1 MYFYTIKKISKKFN
15 ISPVNCFY
23 YPWTCVY
30 DEFMSLRLQQ
40 TLKFCVIAALASC
53 QSAWKTTLLMPPP
66 PTAIAV
72 SNDTIHAAILKAGD
86 NQWQIERFL
95 NDAAKSHDDEKLA
108 AARWLVAN
116 MPGQGFARY
125 ELVTK
130 DMKPIPFD
138 AVACENLA
146 AAQALVAKLE
156 KEHGELDFK
165 VTKFVEDLSVIEAE
179 FLTTNLELSLSAWRT
194 NPWCKNISF
203 QTYCERILPYR
214 GTNEPLSSWRGD
226 VLARL
231 EPLREHWLSENSPP
245 QTVGQSAMS
254 AATAW
259 VAFKDIY
266 YMHPQDQSWSEM
278 CQSKAGRCEDIS
290 NVTTYALH
298 AAGVPAA
305 SDYVPAWAD
314 RDNNHTWD
322 VLLDGDGK
330 GSAGLFN
337 RTLKVYRKNFSP
349 QPDALGS
356 TRAKSEPAA
365 PGWLRGDTYSDVT
378 DQYGDTVELDRTL
391 EPAPEGHRFAY
402 LCVFNG
408 GDWTPLAWSQVD
420 AASNARFTKLRTNVL
435 ALPAYFVDGKVK
447 PAGPPVL
454 VRDKSEHSWLD
465 GMAVNEPAEK
475 KEIEIEIAA
484 VRPDTP
490 DHDTLITRPRLP
502 VKAGAEYTLR
512 SWCQGAWKEVGKAAA
527 PEDGSAVAF
536 AHVPANQ
543 LLWLTTPDGNN
554 LERPFT
560 IENGK
565 QVFW

>member
-1 MYFYTIKKISKKFN
+1 MHIH
-15 ISPVNCFY
+15 
-23 YPWTCVY
+23 
-30 DEFMSLRLQQ
+30 LRQ
-40 TLKFCVIAALASC
+40 TFKLCVIGLLASC

-66 PTAIAV
+66 PDAIAV
-72 SNDTIHAAILKAGD
+72 SNDKLNAALLKAG
-86 NQWQIERFL
+86 NNEWQIERFL
-95 NDAAKSHDDEKLA
+95 NDAAQSHDDEKLA

-125 ELVTK
+125 ELVDK
-130 DMKPIPFD
+130 DKKVIPFD
-138 AVACENLA
+138 PIACGTL
-146 AAQALVAKLE
+146 AQAQAVLEALE
-156 KEHGELDFK
+156 KDHGELDFK
-165 VTKFVEDLSVIEAE
+165 VTQFTEDLSVAQAD
-179 FLTTNLELSLSAWRT
+179 FLTANLDQSLHAWRT
-194 NPWCKNISF
+194 NPWCKDMSF
-203 QTYCERILPYR
+203 QTFCERVLPYR
-214 GTNEPLSSWRGD
+214 GTNEPLCAWRED
-226 VLARL
+226 VLSRL
-231 EPLREHWLSENSPP
+231 APLREHWISENSPS
-245 QTVGQSAMS
+245 QSVGQSAMA

-278 CQSKAGRCEDIS
+278 CLSKAGRCEDIS
-290 NVTTYALH
+290 NVTSFALH
-298 AAGVPAA
+298 AAGVAAA

-322 VLLDGDGK
+322 VLLDGNGK
-330 GSAGLFN
+330 GSTGLFN

-356 TRAKSEPAA
+356 TRAKHEPAA

-378 DQYGDTVELDRTL
+378 DQYGATVELDRTL
-391 EPAPEGHRFAY
+391 ETAPEGHRFAY

-408 GDWTPLAWSQVD
+408 GDWTPLAWSQVNTEGK
-420 AASNARFTKLRTNVL
+420 AHFSKLRTNVL

-454 VRDKSEHSWLD
+454 VREKNEHSWLD
-465 GMAVNEPAEK
+465 GAPESEPAEK

-490 DHDTLITRPRLP
+490 DHDTQITRPRLP
-502 VKAGAEYTLR
+502 VKAGAEYTLQ
-512 SWCQGAWKEVGKAAA
+512 SWCNGAWKEVGKAAA
-527 PEDGSAVAF
+527 PADGSAVAF

-543 LLWLTTPDGNN
+543 LLWLTTPDGKK

-560 IENGK
+560 VENGK

>member
-1 MYFYTIKKISKKFN
+1 MHKRF
-15 ISPVNCFY
+15 
-23 YPWTCVY
+23 
-30 DEFMSLRLQQ
+30 QQ
-40 TLKFCVIAALASC
+40 TLKLCVIATLAGC

-66 PTAIAV
+66 PDAIAV
-72 SNDTIHAAILKAGD
+72 SNDRIQTALMKSGNNA
-86 NQWQIERFL
+86 WQIERFL
-95 NDAAKSHDDEKLA
+95 NEAADSSDDEKLA

-130 DMKPIPFD
+130 DKKAIPFD
-138 AVACENLA
+138 AIACGTL
-146 AAQALVAKLE
+146 AQAQAVLETLE

-165 VTKFVEDLSVIEAE
+165 VTQFIDDLSVAQAE
-179 FLTTNLELSLSAWRT
+179 FLTANLDQSIKAWRT
-194 NPWCKNISF
+194 NPWCKDMSF
-203 QTYCERILPYR
+203 QTYCERVLPYR
-214 GTNEPLSSWRGD
+214 ATNEPLSVWRQD
-226 VLARL
+226 VLLRL
-231 EPLREHWLSENSPP
+231 APLREHWISENLPA
-245 QTVGQSAMS
+245 QTVGQSAMA

-266 YMHPQDQSWSEM
+266 YMHPQDQSWDEL
-278 CQSKAGRCEDIS
+278 CISKAGRCEDIS

-298 AAGVPAA
+298 AAGVAAA

-322 VLLDGDGK
+322 VLLDGNGR

-349 QPDALGS
+349 QLDSLGS
-356 TRAKSEPAA
+356 ARAMSEPAA

-391 EPAPEGHRFAY
+391 EAAPTGHRFAY

-408 GDWTPLAWSQVD
+408 GDWTPLAWSLVD
-420 AASNARFTKLRTNVL
+420 VQGNAHFAKLRSNVL

-454 VRDKSEHSWLD
+454 VRENRAHSWLD
-465 GMAVNEPAEK
+465 GTATIEPVEK
-475 KEIEIEIAA
+475 NEIEIEIAA

-490 DHDTLITRPRLP
+490 DHDTLIMRPRLA
-502 VKAGAEYTLR
+502 VQAGAQYTLH
-512 SWCQGAWKEVGKAAA
+512 SWTNGAWKEVGKAAA

-536 AHVPANQ
+536 AHVPANH
-543 LLWLTTPDGNN
+543 LLWLTTPEGKK

>member
-1 MYFYTIKKISKKFN
+1 
-15 ISPVNCFY
+15 
-23 YPWTCVY
+23 
-30 DEFMSLRLQQ
+30 MSLRLRQ
-40 TLKFCVIAALASC
+40 TFQLCVIAALAGC

-66 PTAIAV
+66 PAAIAV
-72 SNDTIHAAILKAGD
+72 TNDKINESLLKAGK

-95 NDAAKSHDDEKLA
+95 NDAAESKDDEKLA

-116 MPGQGFARY
+116 MVGQGFARY

-138 AVACENLA
+138 AVSCESLA
-146 AAQALVAKLE
+146 AAQAILAQLE
-156 KEHGELDFK
+156 KQHGELDFK
-165 VTKFVEDLSVIEAE
+165 VTQFIEDLSVAQAE
-179 FLTTNLELSLSAWRT
+179 FLTTNLELSLKAWRT

-214 GTNEPLSSWRGD
+214 GTNEPLCSWRGD

-231 EPLREHWLSENSPP
+231 EPLREHWISQNSPP
-245 QTVGQSAMS
+245 RSVGQSAMS

-266 YMHPQDQSWSEM
+266 YMHPQDQGWSEM
-278 CQSKAGRCEDIS
+278 CQTKAGRCEDIS

-298 AAGVPAA
+298 AAGVAAA

-322 VLLDGDGK
+322 VLLDGNGK

-349 QPDALGS
+349 QPDSLGS
-356 TRAKSEPAA
+356 ARAKDEPAA

-378 DQYGDTVELDRTL
+378 EQYGETVELDRTL
-391 EPAPEGHRFAY
+391 EAAPSGHRFAY

-408 GDWTPLAWSQVD
+408 GDWTPLAWTQVD
-420 AASNARFTKLRTNVL
+420 KDGKVRFTKLRANVL

-465 GMAVNEPAEK
+465 GAAVPAEK

-490 DHDTLITRPRLP
+490 DHDTLVTRPRLP
-502 VKAGAEYTLR
+502 VKAGAEYTLHAW
-512 SWCQGAWKEVGKAAA
+512 SDGAWKEVGKAAA

-536 AHVPANQ
+536 AHVPANE
-543 LLWLTTPDGNN
+543 LLWLTTPDGKK

-560 IENGK
+560 VENGK